1 MSISN
6 IGSNPVISSLQFS
19 GISPVASQGS
29 NSDGDNDGSSVSRVG
44 GNGGRFA
51 SAINQALAQI
61 GVTPGSSSSVTG
73 SSTATDPNS
82 TTAST
87 QDPQQ
92 ALAAFMQ
99 NLFASLQS
107 QNSGQTNAS
116 NSGTDSDGDRDGSS
130 AASAV
135 SGASGKGHHGHHGG
149 GLGKMESSLQ
159 NLIQQISSSS
169 PAAASTDATTDSTT
183 AADSASS
190 SLQQSFQNLL
200 AADGATGSNASLT
213 GFLQALS
220 QNLQGAT
227 SSGNVVSTQ
236 A

>member
-6 IGSNPVISSLQFS
+6 IGSNPAISSIQFS
-19 GISPVASQGS
+19 GVSQVASQGTD
-29 NSDGDNDGSSVSRVG
+29 SDGDNDASGVSRAS

-51 SAINQALAQI
+51 SAIGQALSQL
-61 GVTPGSSSSVTG
+61 GVSSGSSS
-73 SSTATDPNS
+73 
-82 TTAST
+82 TASDPTSNAAT

-107 QNSGQTNAS
+107 QGGGQTTAANG
-116 NSGTDSDGDRDGSS
+116 GTDSDGDRDGSG

-135 SGASGKGHHGHHGG
+135 SGVSGSRHHGGHHGG
-149 GLGKMESSLQ
+149 GLSKIENGLQ
-159 NLIQQISSSS
+159 NLMQQISSSS
-169 PAAASTDATTDSTT
+169 ASATDST
-183 AADSASS
+183 ASDSASS
-190 SLQQSFQNLL
+190 PLQQSFQNLL
-200 AADGATGSNASLT
+200 AADGASGSNVTLT
-213 GFLQALS
+213 SFLQTLA

-227 SSGNVVSTQ
+227 PTGNVVSTQ

>member
-6 IGSNPVISSLQFS
+6 IGSNPAISSIQFS
-19 GISPVASQGS
+19 GISQVASQGS
-29 NSDGDNDGSSVSRVG
+29 DSDGDNDASGVSKVS

-61 GVTPGSSSSVTG
+61 GVTPGSSSTT
-73 SSTATDPNS
+73 SSSASDPNS
-82 TTAST
+82 TASST

-107 QNSGQTNAS
+107 QNSGQATAS
-116 NSGTDSDGDRDGSS
+116 SSGTDSDGNRDGSS

-135 SGASGKGHHGHHGG
+135 SGTSGKSHHGHHGG
-149 GLGKMESSLQ
+149 GLSKMESGLQ

-169 PAAASTDATTDSTT
+169 STAATTDATTAGTTATDST
-183 AADSASS
+183 SS

-200 AADGATGSNASLT
+200 AADGAAGSNASLT

>member
-6 IGSNPVISSLQFS
+6 IGSNPAISSIQFS
-19 GISPVASQGS
+19 GVSQVASQGTDS
-29 NSDGDNDGSSVSRVG
+29 NGDNDASGVSRAS

-51 SAINQALAQI
+51 SAISQALSQL
-61 GVTPGSSSSVTG
+61 GVSSGSS
-73 SSTATDPNS
+73 S
-82 TTAST
+82 TTASTASDPTSSAAT

-107 QNSGQTNAS
+107 QGGGQTTAANG
-116 NSGTDSDGDRDGSS
+116 GTDSDGDRDGSG

-135 SGASGKGHHGHHGG
+135 SGASGSRHHGGHHGG
-149 GLGKMESSLQ
+149 GLSKIESGLQ
-159 NLIQQISSSS
+159 NLMQQISSSGTS
-169 PAAASTDATTDSTT
+169 ATDST
-183 AADSASS
+183 ASDSASS
-190 SLQQSFQNLL
+190 PLQQSFQNLL
-200 AADGATGSNASLT
+200 AADGASGSNVTLT
-213 GFLQALS
+213 SFLQTLA

-227 SSGNVVSTQ
+227 PTGNVVSTQ